1 MHTEKRG
8 FKGTEDDNLTH
19 KTEHSFGYGILRR
32 RKPIA
37 FVKAGELAGTS
48 EGSAQKRRVEKSS
61 GKDVADFYRSMMGN
75 KHSTDQALNTLY
87 FAQQQTGAEMDG
99 TVGAPLEHANLENDE
114 SSEGEWVEE
123 DLEETA
129 SVTPSEMLM
138 VSASTFVCPT
148 CNTDVNRADVTLHN
162 TSIAHL
168 SRLKHSQALLN
179 PLHIK
184 PSSFGYK
191 QLVAAGWSPFQPQG
205 IGAEGREGQREP
217 VKVKVKTDTM
227 GVGVKVLPKGDV
239 EVPKPGTLD
248 GRAIRKMHEA
258 EQKKRKRL
266 MDYMHSA

>member
-8 FKGTEDDNLTH
+8 FKGTEDHNLTH
-19 KTEHSFGYGILRR
+19 KTEQSFGYGILRR

-48 EGSAQKRRVEKSS
+48 EGSAKKRRVEKSS

-75 KHSTDQALNTLY
+75 KGSTDQAFSTLY
-87 FAQQQTGAEMDG
+87 LAPQQTGAEMDG
-99 TVGAPLEHANLENDE
+99 TVRAPPEDVNLDDDE
-114 SSEGEWVEE
+114 SSEGDWVEE
-123 DLEETA
+123 ELEATG
-129 SVTPSEMLM
+129 STTPSDMLM
-138 VSASTFVCPT
+138 APASTFVCPT
-148 CNTDVNRADVTLHN
+148 CSTVVNRADVTLHN

-168 SRLKHSQALLN
+168 SRLKHLQTSLN

-184 PSSFGYK
+184 PSSFGYR

-217 VKVKVKTDTM
+217 VKAKVKTGTT
-227 GVGVKVLPKGDV
+227 GVGVKVLPKGEV
-239 EVPKPGTLD
+239 EAPKPGTLD

-258 EQKKRKRL
+258 EQKMRKRL
-266 MDYMHSA
+266 MNYMHSA